1 MVQGAAI
8 VLLIYLSLRGACEGM
23 VMTRY
28 TDPMADP
35 EAQDDMDGVRCHRW
49 FRWYHLLCLARD
61 GSLIG
66 VVAAVM
72 AAGVGSLNWRVALGV
87 IFLGWELSE
96 LGYNYLRC
104 KTFFKWQENVMGYV
118 TVYGKT
124 VLIIHAVRILEGIAL
139 ILGGVLWG
147 R

>member
-1 MVQGAAI
+1 MVQGTAI
-8 VLLIYLSLRGACEGM
+8 VLLIYLALRGACEGM

-28 TDPMADP
+28 TDPMVDP

-61 GSLIG
+61 GIPVWYMVRTLPPG
-66 VVAAVM
+66 L
-72 AAGVGSLNWRVALGV
+72 AGSAL
-87 IFLGWELSE
+87 LGWELSE
-96 LGYNYLRC
+96 LGYNYMRYGRLME
-104 KTFFKWQENVMGYV
+104 WHENVMGYV
-118 TVYGKT
+118 KVDGKAA
-124 VLIIHAVRILEGIAL
+124 VLAIHAVRVLGGIAL